1 MKGKRAVMY
10 LILFAMAVSLF
21 AGGISSQAK
30 TKSISLNQ
38 KKLTLRVGQKKRLKV
53 RGCLLYAITNRETRC
68 DATANRKADGR
79 TKSDKKAGG

>member
-38 KKLTLRVGQKKRLKV
+38 KKLTLRVGQKK
-53 RGCLLYAITNRETRC
+53 I
-68 DATANRKADGR
+68 GR
-79 TKSDKKAGG
+79 AHV